1 MKQLQK
7 IWDDLASAGFK
18 TDKGDVHSYL
28 PIYEDILAP
37 YRETALNVLE
47 IGLFNGHS
55 MRMWEEYYIKA
66 VVHGIDCDLQP
77 HGGLADLKPMMEEG
91 GHCIYIMNA
100 EDSDMVKQIFGGVK
114 FDVIIDDAGHHIEQ
128 QLNLFKIFKEYLTDG
143 GIYIIED
150 IQDLDEDIHLFRTI
164 DDEMAAEIIDRRHI
178 KNRYDDVMVV
188 IRKHI

>member
-1 MKQLQK
+1 MKTLQK
-7 IWDDLASAGFK
+7 IWTDLSAAGYK

-100 EDSDMVKQIFGGVK
+100 EDSEMVKNIFKDVK

-128 QLNLFKIFKEYLTDG
+128 QLNLFKIFKEYLSDG

-188 IRKHI
+188 IRKSL